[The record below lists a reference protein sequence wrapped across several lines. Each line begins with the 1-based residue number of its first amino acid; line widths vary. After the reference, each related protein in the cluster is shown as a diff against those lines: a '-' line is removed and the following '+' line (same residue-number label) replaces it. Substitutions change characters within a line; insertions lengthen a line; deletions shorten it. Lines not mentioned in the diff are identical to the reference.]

1 MEYATCVIHLGLR
14 RGSGLLGVASAKAVA
29 GLRGSRTTAS
39 AVPVSDRVHGILK
52 LAHED
57 REGTGVL
64 TEGAGR
70 TGRPC
75 SVDGVDG
82 GRWRTAELAE
92 VVAEGVR
99 RAC

>member
-1 MEYATCVIHLGLR
+1 MCVVHLGGYL
-14 RGSGLLGVASAKAVA
+14 GSGRLVVASVKAVA
-29 GLRGSRTTAS
+29 GLRGGGTTTS
-39 AVPVSDRVHGILK
+39 AVPAPERVHGPLK

-82 GRWRTAELAE
+82 GRWRMAELAE

>member
-1 MEYATCVIHLGLR
+1 M
-14 RGSGLLGVASAKAVA
+14 GSGRLGVASAKAVA
-29 GLRGSRTTAS
+29 GLRGGGTTTS
-39 AVPVSDRVHGILK
+39 AVPAPERVHRPLK

-57 REGTGVL
+57 REGTGVV

-70 TGRPC
+70 TGRTC
-75 SVDGVDG
+75 SVDGIDA

-92 VVAEGVR
+92 VVAKGVR